1 MDLSP
6 RTKAAQTVGE
16 RLAAHLRSERQ
27 RAVEHDAILER
38 DSEDEGGCRKP
49 RLFFCLWHIRCMLRL
64 SLSAFFLREF

>member
-38 DSEDEGGCRKP
+38 DSEDEGGGLGVPLP
-49 RLFFCLWHIRCMLRL
+49 RLFFCFRRACLA
-64 SLSAFFLREF
+64 SFFLHMLA